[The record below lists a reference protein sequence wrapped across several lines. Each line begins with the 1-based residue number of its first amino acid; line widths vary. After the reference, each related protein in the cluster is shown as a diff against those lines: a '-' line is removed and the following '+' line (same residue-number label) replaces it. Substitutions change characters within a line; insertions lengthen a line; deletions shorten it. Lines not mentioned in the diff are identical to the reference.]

1 MQTFKQVIEKNQPQI
16 FSLNPAK
23 NPASAS
29 TLKTN
34 PKQETTSSTSIQQEA
49 YDKRVDTLF
58 LRFNAIYGALW
69 LSAYNNEKALEA
81 AKLEWAD
88 SIKEFDSQVLTF
100 AVEKIKRT
108 QQRPPVIPV
117 FVELCIS
124 IQKSIKAREEALRA
138 KPENHKRTD
147 PQIVKSHIKEMMEKL
162 TSPSVK
168 EKKSC

>member
-1 MQTFKQVIEKNQPQI
+1 M
-16 FSLNPAK
+16 
-23 NPASAS
+23 
-29 TLKTN
+29 
-34 PKQETTSSTSIQQEA
+34 
-49 YDKRVDTLF
+49 F

-138 KPENHKRTD
+138 K
-147 PQIVKSHIKEMMEKL
+147 
-162 TSPSVK
+162 
-168 EKKSC
+168 

>member
-29 TLKTN
+29 TLKIN

-88 SIKEFDSQVLTF
+88 SIKEFDSQV
-100 AVEKIKRT
+100 
-108 QQRPPVIPV
+108 
-117 FVELCIS
+117 
-124 IQKSIKAREEALRA
+124 
-138 KPENHKRTD
+138 
-147 PQIVKSHIKEMMEKL
+147 
-162 TSPSVK
+162 
-168 EKKSC
+168 

>member
-1 MQTFKQVIEKNQPQI
+1 M
-16 FSLNPAK
+16 
-23 NPASAS
+23 
-29 TLKTN
+29 
-34 PKQETTSSTSIQQEA
+34 
-49 YDKRVDTLF
+49 F

-138 KPENHKRTD
+138 KPENH
-147 PQIVKSHIKEMMEKL
+147 
-162 TSPSVK
+162 
-168 EKKSC
+168 

>member
-1 MQTFKQVIEKNQPQI
+1 M
-16 FSLNPAK
+16 
-23 NPASAS
+23 
-29 TLKTN
+29 
-34 PKQETTSSTSIQQEA
+34 
-49 YDKRVDTLF
+49 DTLF

-81 AKLEWAD
+81 AKLEWSD
-88 SIKEFDSQVLTF
+88 SIKEFESQVLTF

-108 QQRPPVIPV
+108 QQRPPVLPV
-117 FVELCIS
+117 FVELCTS
-124 IQKSIKAREEALRA
+124 IQKAIKAREEALQAR
-138 KPENHKRTD
+138 PENYKRTD

>member
-1 MQTFKQVIEKNQPQI
+1 M
-16 FSLNPAK
+16 
-23 NPASAS
+23 
-29 TLKTN
+29 
-34 PKQETTSSTSIQQEA
+34 
-49 YDKRVDTLF
+49 F

-147 PQIVKSHIKEMMEKL
+147 P
-162 TSPSVK
+162 
-168 EKKSC
+168 